1 MSFLNNGITGHR
13 GDLQHHAEN
22 TLEGFQAAIELGVD
36 WLETDL
42 RVTRDNII
50 VLSHD
55 EHTGNYA
62 EKKLF
67 IHETEFSELRRLNT
81 SAMFNLSHPE
91 LPERNTRIPTLAE
104 AMELVKGQTETRL
117 SLQPKVDC
125 IELAAHLIREMKF
138 QPWTGFNDGNFE
150 FMQRAG
156 KEIPEAVI
164 FYDIYKTEQL
174 EQRIAEALAN
184 KFHALVANEAYLSK
198 SDIFRIQEAG
208 LVPGVWTVNNPGEME
223 RFLALGVRR
232 FYTDFPEI
240 LLKKVKPSF

>member
-1 MSFLNNGITGHR
+1 MSSCNG
-13 GDLQHHAEN
+13 
-22 TLEGFQAAIELGVD
+22 
-36 WLETDL
+36 
-42 RVTRDNII
+42 
-50 VLSHD
+50 
-55 EHTGNYA
+55 
-62 EKKLF
+62 
-67 IHETEFSELRRLNT
+67 
-81 SAMFNLSHPE
+81 
-91 LPERNTRIPTLAE
+91 
-104 AMELVKGQTETRL
+104 
-117 SLQPKVDC
+117 
-125 IELAAHLIREMKF
+125 
-138 QPWTGFNDGNFE
+138 
-150 FMQRAG
+150 AG

-208 LVPGVWTVNNPGEME
+208 LVPGVWTVNNPGEMD